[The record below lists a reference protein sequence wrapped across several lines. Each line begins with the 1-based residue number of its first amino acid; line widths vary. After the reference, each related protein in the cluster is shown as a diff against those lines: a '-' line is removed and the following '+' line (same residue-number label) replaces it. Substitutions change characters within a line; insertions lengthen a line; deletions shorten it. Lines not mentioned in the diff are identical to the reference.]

1 MRKED
6 MIRLLLREIES
17 DFSVALRL
25 GKIDRVQFNQAVKT
39 EWSHL
44 RVKCYSEIEELYY
57 TAAA

>member
-6 MIRLLLREIES
+6 MIRQILREIES

-25 GKIDRVQFNQAVKT
+25 GKIDRTEFNQAVKT
-39 EWSHL
+39 EWGHL
-44 RVKCYSEIEELYY
+44 RQKCYSEIAELYY

>member
-6 MIRLLLREIES
+6 MIRQLLREIES
-17 DFSVALRL
+17 EFSVALRL
-25 GKIDRVQFNQAVKT
+25 GKIDRSQFNQAVKT

-44 RVKCYSEIEELYY
+44 RVKGYAEIEELYY

>member
-6 MIRLLLREIES
+6 MIRQLLREIES

-25 GKIDRVQFNQAVKT
+25 GKIDRVQFNLAVKT
-39 EWSHL
+39 EWSQL

-57 TAAA
+57 TAA